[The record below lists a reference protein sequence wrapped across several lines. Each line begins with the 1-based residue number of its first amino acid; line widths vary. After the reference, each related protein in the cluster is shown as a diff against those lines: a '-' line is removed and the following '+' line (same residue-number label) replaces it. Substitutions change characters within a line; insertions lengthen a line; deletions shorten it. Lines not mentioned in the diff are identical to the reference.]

1 MLALLSSAVALSSV
15 AAASSE
21 PVSFGTLLQC
31 ETAGGRCLWADGK
44 GNTIPSAEVV
54 RQMMASEGLDAREDV
69 EEHRRLQEHVRYLE
83 DVRSLATQEGVEFS
97 YKVGVNTRHLYL
109 DHERKQT
116 AQDFVR
122 QELHAQTRRRLEE
135 AQEALQPATRRLAST
150 VPATLNWCSTDNP
163 MNKNICTTVKSQNKC
178 GSCWAFA
185 ATDAIET
192 AVAVNSKNNPIPL
205 SPQQFLDCSK
215 REMTATF
222 QYCWAASG
230 VTGAKWLQTEMKWGS
245 QNNACDGGMTH
256 GAFADAAGL
265 HLSLMSELDLPYKEV
280 DQVTLNPFKST
291 TKAPSSSSSS
301 GNTTCEND
309 PTKAAASIENWEQ
322 AVGKKCDN
330 SSDPT
335 QLLKIALQ
343 NQPISVAINSG
354 SNFKDYKGGIYECP
368 NSGDFTDSS
377 QIDHAVV
384 LVGYGTEGS
393 TNYWILKNSYSSQWG
408 DKGYLKIKMDSK
420 INCGI
425 NIFPVIPLGA
435 KAGSAK
441 TTIDGGGDKVFLYL
455 SPTVWIFIASV
466 TTIATIVLTA
476 VGLVVARRRRATQ
489 LASGQQN

>member
-1 MLALLSSAVALSSV
+1 MRALALFSSAVALIASAS
-15 AAASSE
+15 ASSPE
-21 PVSFGTLLQC
+21 PASFGTLLRC
-31 ETAGGRCLWADGK
+31 ENGARCLWADGK
-44 GNTIPSAEVV
+44 GNAVNGAEVV
-54 RQMMASEGLDAREDV
+54 RQLMKSEGLDAREDV
-69 EEHRRLQEHVRYLE
+69 EEHQRLQEHVRYLE
-83 DVRSLATQEGVEFS
+83 DVRSHAAHEGVEFT

-116 AQDFVR
+116 VQEFVR

-135 AQEALQPATRRLAST
+135 AAPAARRLASLA
-150 VPATLNWCSTDNP
+150 PATLNWCSTDNP
-163 MNKNICTTVKSQNKC
+163 LKKNICTTVKSQNKC

-192 AVAVNSKNNPIPL
+192 AVAVNSKKDPIPL

-222 QYCWAASG
+222 QYCWAGSG

-265 HLSLMSELDLPYKEV
+265 RLSLMSELDLPYKEV
-280 DQVTLNPFKST
+280 DQVTLNPFKT
-291 TKAPSSSSSS
+291 MTKAPSASS
-301 GNTTCEND
+301 GSGNATCEND

-330 SSDPT
+330 STDPT
-335 QLLKIALQ
+335 ELLKIALQ

-393 TNYWILKNSYSSQWG
+393 TNFWILKNSYSSQWG

-455 SPTVWIFIASV
+455 SPTVWILIA
-466 TTIATIVLTA
+466 TMATIATVVLTA
-476 VGLVVARRRRATQ
+476 VGLVIARRRRAAH
-489 LASGQQN
+489 LANGQPQ